1 MLGFILGLLGLL
13 HTLLRLQDGNGG
25 FSSLG
30 LDGSLDDLRL
40 DLLSHRLGLG
50 LHSRC
55 LNLPSVALARA
66 GILANGLASEGAQT
80 LGNHFL
86 DIGGRE
92 LGLGRRLRVGRL
104 GDLGGGLLHVRVLVC
119 FGVLG
124 IHVCV
129 LFVVSVVVKLC

>member
-1 MLGFILGLLGLL
+1 MLGFILGLLHSLL
-13 HTLLRLQDGNGG
+13 CLQDGNGDG
-25 FSSLG
+25 RLFGLG
-30 LDGSLDDLRL
+30 QSVIDDILDDLTGL
-40 DLLSHRLGLG
+40 HLGLG
-50 LHSRC
+50 LDD
-55 LNLPSVALARA
+55 LGIGGLPSVTLARA
-66 GILANGLASEGAQT
+66 GILADGLASEGTQT

-92 LGLGRRLRVGRL
+92 LGLGRRLHVGRL
-104 GDLGGGLLHVRVLVC
+104 GDLGGGLLHVRVR